1 MASEYLFGLTGVL
14 ADLAKRSALSI
25 SGGSLTVAHDCC
37 YWLALVILVVIGTF
51 HLFPQKVFNL
61 STFCKS
67 SQNGKSYLGC
77 PPIFFILQTDFP
89 VTAPK
94 PFKSPKKKL
103 ANFLKMDI
111 FKMSKIKNLGGKSFG
126 KNQL

>member
-1 MASEYLFGLTGVL
+1 MIAVIGWLWLYWLLLV
-14 ADLAKRSALSI
+14 LSI
-25 SGGSLTVAHDCC
+25 
-37 YWLALVILVVIGTF
+37 Y
-51 HLFPQKVFNL
+51 FPKRCSIL

-67 SQNGKSYLGC
+67 SQNCKSDVGC
-77 PPIFFILQTDFP
+77 PPIFFILQNEFP
-89 VTAPK
+89 VTAQK

-111 FKMSKIKNLGGKSFG
+111 FKMSKNENLGGKSFG